1 MDLGF
6 AKKMVL
12 FRMTSVIPNQ
22 RSTKHPSELDDEV
35 T

>member
-6 AKKMVL
+6 TKKLVL

-22 RSTKHPSELDDEV
+22 RSTKHPSELDDEAS
-35 T
+35 